1 MDNSLYG
8 PKSREGAWLWFIKV
22 ITGLLL
28 IVILFIHLI
37 VNHFV
42 ATNGL
47 LSYADVVRYY
57 QHPIIPIM
65 EIGLVAFAVSHSLI
79 GLRGIILDLKPTQ
92 AVINVINWLF
102 TIIGVAAVIYGIW
115 LILTIIS
122 KGAGS

>member
-1 MDNSLYG
+1 MNNTLYG
-8 PKSREGAWLWFIKV
+8 PKSNEGAWLWFIKAV
-22 ITGLLL
+22 TGLLV

-57 QHPIIPIM
+57 QNPIIPIM

-79 GLRGIILDLKPTQ
+79 GLRGIILDLKPTR
-92 AVINVINWLF
+92 AFIGVINWLF
-102 TIIGVAAVIYGIW
+102 TIIGVGAVVYGIW
-115 LILTIIS
+115 LIFAIVS
-122 KGAGS
+122 KGTGS

>member
-8 PKSREGAWLWFIKV
+8 PKSGEGTWLWFIKAV
-22 ITGLLL
+22 TGLLV

-42 ATNGL
+42 APNGL

-57 QHPIIPIM
+57 QNPIIPIM

-79 GLRGIILDLKPTQ
+79 GLRGIILDLKPTR
-92 AVINVINWLF
+92 AVIGVMNWLF
-102 TIIGVAAVIYGIW
+102 TFIGVAAVIYGIW
-115 LILTIIS
+115 LIFTIVS
-122 KGAGS
+122 KGAAS